1 MSTLHQQWLG
11 RIEREP
17 AAWMHPN
24 GRVVSAATMT
34 TARRDGGAMASSLS
48 GYVTPLV
55 AADDVRDAWNNAL
68 EAAALLVETNDLN
81 SAAFNAVE
89 IRAMKRPA
97 SAPAHTSA
105 TASVPKINAEF
116 ETVSNGWVGS
126 TEAKIKRVEVQDDG
140 VLTIVID
147 HWPAAPVAQADHVR
161 DAIERAAQI
170 CEATCVCD
178 DGMED
183 YEINWVL
190 RNRAAKIRALF
201 TTSATPAD
209 AEKGGA

>member
-1 MSTLHQQWLG
+1 MSGQHTQGRLKAVHDELRQENGRYRMATRITACGAGGNMQQDVEAAQANARRLAACWNACDGISTEDLEKMAQAG
-11 RIEREP
+11 AALAALRTTSAAP
-17 AAWMHPN
+17 AAWMHPD

-55 AADDVRDAWNNAL
+55 PAAD
-68 EAAALLVETNDLN
+68 
-81 SAAFNAVE
+81 
-89 IRAMKRPA
+89 
-97 SAPAHTSA
+97 
-105 TASVPKINAEF
+105 
-116 ETVSNGWVGS
+116 
-126 TEAKIKRVEVQDDG
+126 
-140 VLTIVID
+140 
-147 HWPAAPVAQADHVR
+147 VR

-178 DGMED
+178 DGTED

-201 TTSATPAD
+201 TTSAAPAD